1 MADITEQSAPPNGF
15 GRRSERRDLLGRRGL
30 LLLVVAGLLAA
41 VLLAGLAMRAL
52 TEAGDTN
59 SYTLLAEA
67 FLNGRLDVARC
78 IDVDCALYGGR
89 MWVIFPPVPAVV
101 VMPFVALFGTGFAGF
116 VLIAAL
122 AAAVSL
128 WLWWRIFERLSLE
141 RPAMVWLVLALAFAT
156 PLYYVTIRG
165 DGVWFFAQAIAFLL
179 VTFAVHQV
187 VRGGSLLLAGIAIGL
202 AFLCRQMSL
211 FYLPF
216 LFALA
221 LKTDEPLISFR
232 WPHWRRAL
240 ALGLPVAAAVGVYFV
255 YNYVRFGDALDT
267 GYNYMMPSEPGD
279 ENMVTYRL
287 DDYGLFSSAYVLFNA
302 MYLFV
307 QGFHLQFSEPTWTV
321 PGALDPAG
329 TSLLAASPFV
339 LLAVF
344 APMRRP
350 VVIGLLMIAVMVVPM
365 LFYHSNGFTQYNAQR
380 YVLDWLPILF
390 VILAFALRKGLLPAL
405 QVLVTYAIGLNVVT
419 MVMLAL
425 TAG

>member
-1 MADITEQSAPPNGF
+1 MRGDF
-15 GRRSERRDLLGRRGL
+15 LRDRGL

-41 VLLAGLAMRAL
+41 ILIAGLAMRAL
-52 TEAGDTN
+52 TETGDTN
-59 SYTLLAEA
+59 SYALLADA
-67 FLNGRLDVARC
+67 FLHGRLDVAGC
-78 IDVDCALYGGR
+78 VDVDCALYDGR
-89 MWVIFPPVPAVV
+89 TWVIFPPAPAVV
-101 VMPFVALFGTGFAGF
+101 AMPFVALFGAGF
-116 VLIAAL
+116 SGFILVATL
-122 AAAVSL
+122 AGVVSL
-128 WLWWRIFERLSLE
+128 WLWWRIFLRLSVD
-141 RPAMVWLVLALAFAT
+141 RPTMIWLVLALAFAT

-179 VTFAVHQV
+179 VTFAIHEA
-187 VRGGSLLLAGIAIGL
+187 VRGGVLVLAGTAIGL
-202 AFLCRQMSL
+202 AFLSRQMSI

-221 LKTDEPLISFR
+221 LRPDEPLVSLR

-240 ALGLPVAAAVGVYFV
+240 ALGLPVVAALGVYFV
-255 YNYVRFGDALDT
+255 YNYARFGSPLDT
-267 GYNYMMPSEPGD
+267 GYGYMMPSPAGE
-279 ENMVTYRL
+279 ENMVTFRL
-287 DDYGLFSSAYVLFNA
+287 REHGLFSSAYVLFNV

-307 QGFHLQFSEPTWTV
+307 QGFHLQFADPAMIV
-321 PGALDPAG
+321 PGALDSAG

-344 APMRRP
+344 APLRRP
-350 VVIGLLMIAVMVVPM
+350 VAIGLLLIAVMVAPM
-365 LFYHSNGFTQYNAQR
+365 LFYHSNGFTQYNVQR

-390 VILAFALRKGLLPAL
+390 VILALAVRKGLLPAL